1 MLVAREYFNN
11 VSLVKHYHTA
21 GHASLAYITIKK
33 SNTDFLRHFLLKRQ
47 YRVEIYT
54 AATKSGRD
62 NEWTLKLT
70 ASPGN
75 LQQLE
80 DILLESQSAVE
91 FTGITSIFLKWTDD
105 QLVVSLAFCD
115 KESRRFVVGEFVDS
129 IHLANLETALVQL
142 ESRECLIPVGLLGAS
157 KGASK
162 TKGMDPTVTEHLN
175 MIFQRAGF
183 LATEVEKNNFALQ
196 DVTQD
201 LNYLLRRP
209 KGIQTTGISQDNK
222 ALEHKQGLAC
232 LGAIIKYLDSLRTFQ
247 LKADDSNAGVFSLEP
262 FSLDNFVRL
271 DSAATRALHLLP
283 GPDDKNRYQ
292 SVYGVLN
299 NCRTQQGQR
308 LLAQWLRQP
317 LTDVNKINERLDM
330 VEAMVEETGVRQSL
344 HDDFLRRMP
353 DFQRIGRKLQR
364 KQGCGLQASRLK
376 PTLCQGVDN
385 APNSSCDGQTV
396 DDLFWWVFSP
406 DEGNIFSVHLEIHI
420 PGTLLAFSSELFLVD
435 MKHRRFMNTGTDCGP
450 LHVVPVSDWE
460 TVTEDVYRIYQAI
473 ARLQNAISLLRQ
485 CGGQTSLAVQNY
497 LIEPLQVAVE
507 NFSKFQEMVQ
517 STIDLEMI
525 QRRNEYIIRSDFD
538 DELGELKSKLDKLE
552 ESIEDEFRGFTPY
565 TGLLETLLT
574 TFIPNSVICVQSA
587 RKLNLEPGK
596 SVKLDSNEQLGYFM
610 RVTLKE
616 EKTLREFKSF
626 EVLDAQK
633 GGVRFRNSTM
643 SQLNSSHLEMKQE
656 YAAAQQT
663 IVDEVIRITAGYLEP
678 IHELNACTALLDVI
692 VSLAVTAC
700 SATGGQYVRPRLLPR
715 ESGRMVFKE
724 MRHPCLE
731 LQDTGSVIPNDV
743 HLERGKQIF
752 LVITGPNMGGKSTYI
767 RSVGVITA
775 MAQIGSFVPCSFA
788 ELFPVD
794 AVMARVGAADCQIRG
809 VSTFMAEM
817 LETSSVLRAAT
828 PNSLVIIDELGRGT
842 STFDGFGLA
851 WAVASHLAGPQ
862 LGCLSLFATHFHEL
876 TILAHHMPGRV
887 SNLRVTAHV
896 SPGGSADSINGSG
909 VVMLYKV
916 EPGICTRSYGLDV
929 AKLVGLPD
937 KVLTEAEHKAARD
950 EQLESLWLTLDG
962 KYRMDSDGD
971 PASKRIR
978 WDSDVSEAHA
988 SAAVVIADQLRGQ
1001 LLRILDDATGNG
1013 QNATPDD
1020 VNKFGA
1026 HLAQITKA
1034 LLNNSDSNLP
1044 QELLLL
1050 AK

>member
-1 MLVAREYFNN
+1 MNSGDNFYLFWRSLGPKPQTTLRCFERGEIYTLHDTDAMLVAREYFNN

-21 GHASLAYITIKK
+21 GHASLAYITVKK

-142 ESRECLIPVGLLGAS
+142 ESRECLIPVGLLGTS
-157 KGASK
+157 NGASK

-183 LATEVEKNNFALQ
+183 LATEVEKSNFALQ

-209 KGIQTTGISQDNK
+209 RGIQTTGISQDNK
-222 ALEHKQGLAC
+222 AFEHKQGLAC
-232 LGAIIKYLDSLRTFQ
+232 LGAIVKYLD
-247 LKADDSNAGVFSLEP
+247 LKSDDSNAGVFSLEP

-330 VEAMVEETGVRQSL
+330 VQAVVEETGVRQSL

-364 KQGCGLQASRLK
+364 KQGCGLQ
-376 PTLCQGVDN
+376 
-385 APNSSCDGQTV
+385 
-396 DDLFWWVFSP
+396 
-406 DEGNIFSVHLEIHI
+406 
-420 PGTLLAFSSELFLVD
+420 
-435 MKHRRFMNTGTDCGP
+435 
-450 LHVVPVSDWE
+450 
-460 TVTEDVYRIYQAI
+460 DVYRIYQAV

-485 CGGQTSLAVQNY
+485 CGGQTSLAVQNC

-517 STIDLEMI
+517 STLDLEMI

-552 ESIEDEFRGFTPY
+552 ESIEDEFRR
-565 TGLLETLLT
+565 
-574 TFIPNSVICVQSA
+574 SA

-633 GGVRFRNSTM
+633 GGVRFRNSAM
-643 SQLNSSHLEMKQE
+643 SQLNTSHLEMKQE

-663 IVDEVIRITAGYLEP
+663 IVDEVLRITAGYLEP

-731 LQDTGSVIPNDV
+731 LQDTASVIPNNV

-851 WAVASHLAGPQ
+851 WAVASHLAGPH
-862 LGCLSLFATHFHEL
+862 LGCFSLFATHFHEL
-876 TILAHHMPGRV
+876 TTLAHHMPGRV
-887 SNLRVTAHV
+887 ANLRVTAQV
-896 SPGGSADSINGSG
+896 SPEGNADSINGSS

-962 KYRMDSDGD
+962 KYRMDGGDD

-978 WDSDVSEAHA
+978 WDSDVSEPM
-988 SAAVVIADQLRGQ
+988 DWGFPR
-1001 LLRILDDATGNG
+1001 T
-1013 QNATPDD
+1013 
-1020 VNKFGA
+1020 
-1026 HLAQITKA
+1026 
-1034 LLNNSDSNLP
+1034 
-1044 QELLLL
+1044 
-1050 AK
+1050 

>member
-1 MLVAREYFNN
+1 MNSGDNFYLFWRSLGPKPQTTLRCFERGEIYTLHDTDAMLVAREYFNN

-21 GHASLAYITIKK
+21 GHASLAYITVKK

-142 ESRECLIPVGLLGAS
+142 ESRECLIPVGLLGTS
-157 KGASK
+157 NGASK

-183 LATEVEKNNFALQ
+183 LATEVEKSNFALQ

-209 KGIQTTGISQDNK
+209 RGIQTTGISQDNK
-222 ALEHKQGLAC
+222 AFEHKQGLAC
-232 LGAIIKYLDSLRTFQ
+232 LGAIVKYLD
-247 LKADDSNAGVFSLEP
+247 LKSDDSNAGVFSLEP

-330 VEAMVEETGVRQSL
+330 VQAVVEETGVRQSL

-364 KQGCGLQASRLK
+364 KQGCGLQ
-376 PTLCQGVDN
+376 
-385 APNSSCDGQTV
+385 
-396 DDLFWWVFSP
+396 
-406 DEGNIFSVHLEIHI
+406 
-420 PGTLLAFSSELFLVD
+420 
-435 MKHRRFMNTGTDCGP
+435 
-450 LHVVPVSDWE
+450 
-460 TVTEDVYRIYQAI
+460 DVYRIYQAV

-485 CGGQTSLAVQNY
+485 CGGQTSLAVQNC

-517 STIDLEMI
+517 STLDLEMI

-552 ESIEDEFRGFTPY
+552 ESIEDEFRR
-565 TGLLETLLT
+565 
-574 TFIPNSVICVQSA
+574 SA

-633 GGVRFRNSTM
+633 GGVRFRNSAM
-643 SQLNSSHLEMKQE
+643 SQLNTSHLEMKQE

-663 IVDEVIRITAGYLEP
+663 IVDEVLRITAGYLEP

-731 LQDTGSVIPNDV
+731 LQDTASVIPNNV

-851 WAVASHLAGPQ
+851 WAVASHLAGPH
-862 LGCLSLFATHFHEL
+862 LGCFSLFATHFHEL
-876 TILAHHMPGRV
+876 TTLAHHMPGRV
-887 SNLRVTAHV
+887 ANLRVTAQV
-896 SPGGSADSINGSG
+896 SPEGNADSINGSS

-962 KYRMDSDGD
+962 KYRMDGGDD

-978 WDSDVSEAHA
+978 WDSDVSEVHA
-988 SAAVVIADQLRGQ
+988 SAAVVIADRLRGQ
-1001 LLRILDDATGNG
+1001 LLRILDDALSNE
-1013 QNATPDD
+1013 QNTTPDGA
-1020 VNKFGA
+1020 NKFGA
-1026 HLAQITKA
+1026 HLAHITKD

>member
-1 MLVAREYFNN
+1 
-11 VSLVKHYHTA
+11 
-21 GHASLAYITIKK
+21 
-33 SNTDFLRHFLLKRQ
+33 
-47 YRVEIYT
+47 
-54 AATKSGRD
+54 
-62 NEWTLKLT
+62 
-70 ASPGN
+70 
-75 LQQLE
+75 
-80 DILLESQSAVE
+80 
-91 FTGITSIFLKWTDD
+91 
-105 QLVVSLAFCD
+105 
-115 KESRRFVVGEFVDS
+115 
-129 IHLANLETALVQL
+129 
-142 ESRECLIPVGLLGAS
+142 
-157 KGASK
+157 
-162 TKGMDPTVTEHLN
+162 MDPTVTEHLN
-175 MIFQRAGF
+175 LIFQRTGF
-183 LATEVEKNNFALQ
+183 LATEVEKSNFALQ

-209 KGIQTTGISQDNK
+209 RGIQTTGISQDNK
-222 ALEHKQGLAC
+222 AFEHKQGLAC
-232 LGAIIKYLDSLRTFQ
+232 LGAIIKYLD
-247 LKADDSNAGVFSLEP
+247 LKSDDSNAGVFSLEP

-317 LTDVNKINERLDM
+317 LTDINKINERLDM
-330 VEAMVEETGVRQSL
+330 VEALVEETGVRQSL

-364 KQGCGLQASRLK
+364 KQGCGLQ
-376 PTLCQGVDN
+376 
-385 APNSSCDGQTV
+385 
-396 DDLFWWVFSP
+396 
-406 DEGNIFSVHLEIHI
+406 
-420 PGTLLAFSSELFLVD
+420 
-435 MKHRRFMNTGTDCGP
+435 
-450 LHVVPVSDWE
+450 
-460 TVTEDVYRIYQAI
+460 DVYRIYQAV

-485 CGGQTSLAVQNY
+485 CGGQTSLAVQKC
-497 LIEPLQVAVE
+497 LIEPLQVAAE

-552 ESIEDEFRGFTPY
+552 ESIEDEFRR
-565 TGLLETLLT
+565 
-574 TFIPNSVICVQSA
+574 SA

-616 EKTLREFKSF
+616 EKTLRDFKSF

-633 GGVRFRNSTM
+633 GGVRFRNSSM
-643 SQLNSSHLEMKQE
+643 SQLNTSHLEMKQE

-663 IVDEVIRITAGYLEP
+663 IVDEVLRITAGYLEP

-731 LQDTGSVIPNDV
+731 LQDTASVIPNDV

-862 LGCLSLFATHFHEL
+862 LGCFSLFATHFHEL
-876 TILAHHMPGRV
+876 TTLARHMPGRV
-887 SNLRVTAHV
+887 ANLRVTAHV
-896 SPGGSADSINGSG
+896 SPESSADSINGSS

-971 PASKRIR
+971 PACKRIR
-978 WDSDVSEAHA
+978 LDSDVSEVHA

-1001 LLRILDDATGNG
+1001 LLRILDDAIGSE
-1013 QNATPDD
+1013 QNTTPDG

-1026 HLAQITKA
+1026 HLAHITKA

>member
-157 KGASK
+157 NGASK

-232 LGAIIKYLDSLRTFQ
+232 LGAIIKYLD

-435 MKHRRFMNTGTDCGP
+435 MKRRQLNM
-450 LHVVPVSDWE
+450 LHQVASCFSRYDIRDIRSI
-460 TVTEDVYRIYQAI
+460 DVYRIYQAI

-497 LIEPLQVAVE
+497 LIEPLQVSAFLPSPLRISGFQQLTNVDCVVYDCGLFGVVTMLVLLEHKPAAGISQSTVPLNLWGLHLSSPDFGNVLCEFQVAVE

-663 IVDEVIRITAGYLEP
+663 IVDEVIRIT
-678 IHELNACTALLDVI
+678 
-692 VSLAVTAC
+692 
-700 SATGGQYVRPRLLPR
+700 
-715 ESGRMVFKE
+715 
-724 MRHPCLE
+724 
-731 LQDTGSVIPNDV
+731 
-743 HLERGKQIF
+743 GKQIF